1 MKQELSY
8 VCTIGPSME
17 KLSILEKMYQEGMR
31 TIRFNMS
38 YKHPKMLNLLET
50 AKKLKNNHPDV
61 ELLFDSA
68 GPEIRIILD
77 KDLEFA
83 SGDVLTIGK
92 DFGLTFD
99 NSSLLKKGD
108 LITIRDGDFAF
119 QVVEAKTVIKCRA
132 IESGIIK
139 NNNKFYNEKMYDA
152 LPFLSEYDEEIIKLA
167 AENDIDAFAVSFVR
181 SKENLKEVRNLF
193 KTYGKE
199 NIKLISK
206 IENKQS
212 VENIDSIIKTSD
224 EVMIARGDLSTILPR
239 TTIAY
244 YQKLITKKCHK
255 AKTPVMVAT
264 GILSAM
270 EQDDDPA
277 ISEILDLYNMVE
289 DGIKTIVFTAETS
302 VSKDPVAVL
311 TAANEIAHTA
321 KTYLEL

>member
-1 MKQELSY
+1 MEQKLSY

-38 YKHPKMLNLLET
+38 YKHPKMLDLLET
-50 AKKLKNNHPDV
+50 AKKLKKNHPD

-68 GPEIRIILD
+68 GPEIRIVLK
-77 KDLEFA
+77 KDLKFEA
-83 SGDVLTIGK
+83 GDILTIGK
-92 DFGLTFD
+92 DFALTID
-99 NSSLLKKGD
+99 SSAMLKKGD
-108 LITIRDGDFAF
+108 LLSIRDGDFTF
-119 QVVEAKTVIKCRA
+119 EVVATRSAIKCRA
-132 IESGIIK
+132 LESGVIK
-139 NNNKFYNEKMYDA
+139 NNNKLYNEKMYDS

-167 AENDIDAFAVSFVR
+167 AENDIDAFAISFVR
-181 SKENLKEVRNLF
+181 NKENLKEVRNLF

-212 VENIDSIIKTSD
+212 VENIDGIIKATD
-224 EVMIARGDLSTILPR
+224 EIMIARGDLSTILPR

-270 EQDDDPA
+270 ESDDDAA
-277 ISEILDLYNMVE
+277 ISEILDLYNMVI
-289 DGIKTIVFTAETS
+289 DGVKTVVFTAETS

-311 TAANEIAHTA
+311 RTANEIAHTA
-321 KTYLEL
+321 KISAEL